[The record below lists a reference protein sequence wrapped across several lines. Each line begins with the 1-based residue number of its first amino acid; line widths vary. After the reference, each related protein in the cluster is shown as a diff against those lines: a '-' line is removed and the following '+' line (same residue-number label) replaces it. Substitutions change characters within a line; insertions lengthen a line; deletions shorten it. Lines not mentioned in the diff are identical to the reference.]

1 MLADLT
7 HRLDALCDEQ
17 PYSTTWFLKDPRTGE
32 MADRGGHVVVP
43 SASTRKIAV
52 LMAAMKAVH
61 EGRLRLDQ
69 PFTIDAKYQDNT
81 SGTFQHLSSGFTI
94 TFQDALVMMI
104 IVSDNTCTAKV
115 VDLVGLDAVNDLSR
129 AAGMIGTTHRH
140 NMPPKDLPYDHPV
153 ELTNA
158 TTATDV
164 GVLLDL
170 ILQGTT
176 DEAVAARLGST
187 PALCTLALQILLWQ
201 KLNNRLPLLLPSEA
215 RVAHKT
221 GTGARNYND
230 AGIVFQGDTPLFILT
245 VYTDGLPKD
254 MPDGTNGYGAA
265 ALHMARLAKTC
276 YDALRQPS
284 EALAG
289 AARA

>member
-1 MLADLT
+1 MIADLKR
-7 HRLDALCDEQ
+7 RLDAMCDEQ
-17 PYSTTWFLKDPRTGE
+17 PFATTWFLKDLRTGE
-32 MADRGGHVVVP
+32 TADRDGNLVVP

-52 LMAAMKAVH
+52 LMAALKAVH

-69 PFTIDAKYQDNT
+69 PFEIEAKYQDNT

-115 VDLVGLDAVNDLSR
+115 VDLVGLDEVNELSR
-129 AAGMIGTTHRH
+129 AVGMVGTTHRH

-158 TTATDV
+158 TTANDV
-164 GVLLDL
+164 GLILDL

-176 DEAVAARLGST
+176 DQAVAQKLGST
-187 PALCTLALQILLWQ
+187 PELCTLALQILLWQ

-230 AGIVFQGDTPLFILT
+230 AGIIFQGETPLFILS

-254 MPDGTNGYGAA
+254 MPDGTNGFGAA
-265 ALHMARLAKTC
+265 ALHMARLAKTS
-276 YDALRQPS
+276 YDALRQPT

>member
-1 MLADLT
+1 MRDLVD
-7 HRLDALCDEQ
+7 RLNALCDEQ
-17 PYSTTWFLKDPRTGE
+17 PFTTTWFLRDLRTGE
-32 MADRGGHVVVP
+32 TADRDGDVVVP

-52 LMAAMKAVH
+52 LMAALKAVH
-61 EGRLRLDQ
+61 EGRLRLDD

-81 SGTFQHLSSGFTI
+81 SGTFQHLSSGSAI

-115 VDLVGLDAVNDLSR
+115 VDIVGLDAINALSR
-129 AAGMIGTTHRH
+129 SVGMVSTTHRH

-158 TTATDV
+158 TTANDV
-164 GVLLDL
+164 GLLLDL
-170 ILQGTT
+170 ILRGTS
-176 DEAVAARLGST
+176 DEAVAAQLGST
-187 PALCTLALQILLWQ
+187 PELCKLALQILLWQ

-230 AGIVFQGDTPLFILT
+230 AGIVFQGDTPLIIQS
-245 VYTDGLPKD
+245 VYTDGLPTD

-284 EALAG
+284 AAPVEAALA
-289 AARA
+289 

>member
-1 MLADLT
+1 MIADLT
-7 HRLDALCDEQ
+7 RRLDSMCDEQ
-17 PYSTTWFLKDPRTGE
+17 PFETTWFLKDLRTGE
-32 MADRGGHVVVP
+32 TADRGGHVVVP

-52 LMAAMKAVH
+52 LMAALKAVH
-61 EGRLRLDQ
+61 KGRLHLDD
-69 PFTIDAKYQDNT
+69 PFTIDAQYQDNT

-115 VDLVGLDAVNDLSR
+115 VDLVGLDAVNELSR
-129 AAGMIGTTHRH
+129 SIGMVGTTHRH

-158 TTATDV
+158 TTANDV
-164 GVLLDL
+164 GLILDL

-176 DEAVAARLGST
+176 DAAVAAKLGST
-187 PALCTLALQILLWQ
+187 PELCTLGLQILLWQ

-230 AGIVFQGDTPLFILT
+230 AGIVFQGETPLFILT
-245 VYTDGLPKD
+245 VYTDKLPKD

-265 ALHMARLAKTC
+265 ALHMARLAKAC
-276 YDALRQPS
+276 YDELRQPS
-284 EALAG
+284 AALAG

>member
-1 MLADLT
+1 MIADLKR
-7 HRLDALCDEQ
+7 RLDALCDEQ
-17 PYSTTWFLKDPRTGE
+17 PFATTYYLKDLRSGE
-32 MADRGGHVVVP
+32 AADRDGHVVVP

-52 LMAAMKAVH
+52 LMAALKGVH
-61 EGRLRLDQ
+61 EGRLSLDD
-69 PFTIDAKYQDNT
+69 PFTVDAKYQDNT
-81 SGTFQHLSSGFTI
+81 SGTFQHLTPGFTI
-94 TFQDALVMMI
+94 TFRDALIMMI
-104 IVSDNTCTAKV
+104 VVSDNTCTAKV
-115 VDLVGLDAVNDLSR
+115 VDIVGLDAVNALSK
-129 AAGMIGTTHRH
+129 AVGMVGTTHRH

-170 ILQGTT
+170 ILLGTT
-176 DEAVAARLGST
+176 DADAAARLGST
-187 PALCTLALQILLWQ
+187 PELCTLALQILLWQ

-221 GTGARNYND
+221 GTGSRNYND
-230 AGIVFQGDTPLFILT
+230 AGIIFQGDRPLFILS
-245 VYTDGLPKD
+245 VYTDNLPKD
-254 MPDGTNGYGAA
+254 MPDGTNGFGAA

-276 YDALRQPS
+276 YDALQQPP

>member
-1 MLADLT
+1 MMRDLVE
-7 HRLDALCDEQ
+7 RLNALCDDQ
-17 PYSTTWFLKDPRTGE
+17 PFETTWFLKDLATGE
-32 MADRGGHVVVP
+32 TADRDGDRVVP
-43 SASTRKIAV
+43 SASTRKIAILV
-52 LMAAMKAVH
+52 AALAAVN

-69 PFTIDAKYQDNT
+69 PVTIEAKYQDNT

-115 VDLVGLDAVNDLSR
+115 VDLVGLDAINALSR
-129 AAGMIGTTHRH
+129 AVGMVGTTHRH

-158 TTATDV
+158 TTANDV
-164 GVLLDL
+164 GLILDL

-176 DEAVAARLGST
+176 DAAVAAKLGST
-187 PALCTLALQILLWQ
+187 PELCTLALQILLWQ

-230 AGIVFQGDTPLFILT
+230 AGIIFQGETPLFILS
-245 VYTDGLPKD
+245 VYTDRLPKD
-254 MPDGTNGYGAA
+254 MEDGTNGFGAA

-284 EALAG
+284 EALAA